1 MYSGRTF
8 YIYSTLYGVHTL
20 NTLNT
25 LDGVISGWDD
35 GPRSDVCF
43 EYPVCVI
50 WCASPGSSY
59 TYTYT
64 WDSYRDSS
72 YTSTVRVAAAVA
84 AAVTASFYSRDTT
97 NYWDN
102 SRDNSRDSSYNSYN
116 SYNSSRNNNMA
127 SSTTLHHYQSSK
139 PSFPRPSQTTDS
151 LAASPR
157 TQMVAGERGGCET
170 VTGEGGEEGGG

>member
-8 YIYSTLYGVHTL
+8 YIYSTLYGVHAL

-25 LDGVISGWDD
+25 LGGVISGWDD

-59 TYTYT
+59 T
-64 WDSYRDSS
+64 
-72 YTSTVRVAAAVA
+72 STVRVRVTTAVA

-102 SRDNSRDSSYNSYN
+102 SRDNSRDNSYN

-127 SSTTLHHYQSSK
+127 SSITLHHYQSSK

-151 LAASPR
+151 LAASSR